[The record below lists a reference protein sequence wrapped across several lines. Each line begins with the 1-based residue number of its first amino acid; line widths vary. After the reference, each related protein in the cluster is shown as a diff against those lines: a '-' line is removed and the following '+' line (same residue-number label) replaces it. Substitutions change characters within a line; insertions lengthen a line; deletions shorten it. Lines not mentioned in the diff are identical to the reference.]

1 MPRDLP
7 LALVFYL
14 NRPAGLPD
22 EAAVLRD
29 AIHESFRQR
38 AHAFR
43 QRLRELFRVVRTSLI
58 PYRAL

>member
-29 AIHESFRQR
+29 AIHEFFRQR